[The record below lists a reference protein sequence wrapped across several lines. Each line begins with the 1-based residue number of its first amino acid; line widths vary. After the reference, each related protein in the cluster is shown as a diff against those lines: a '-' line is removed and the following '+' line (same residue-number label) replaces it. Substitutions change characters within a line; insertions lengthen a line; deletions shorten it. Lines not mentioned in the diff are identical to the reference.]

1 MEKRLVGFCG
11 DMASGDSL
19 YQQAAGF
26 RELGSG
32 VKRYE
37 LPLLPYERQLIEALG
52 WNEEDYRR
60 FAYLAAKRGAV
71 RPAEYAHIPDIQN
84 TGEPATT
91 ALLVSLIVG
100 AVSTAA
106 SVLLAPKPKAFG
118 AAEGP
123 DNRVTRRRL
132 GGRSGQDR
140 FSPTVGF
147 DTQADIADYASPIPI
162 IFGKYTGTTG
172 GIVASPALVWSRAFS
187 LGTQQAVKQMFVVG
201 EQGLGDGI
209 ARPDLNG
216 IFLGNTP
223 LDASY
228 AHMFAFYWKRNSN
241 NSQYRIKD
249 TNWAYGSRGN
259 LSSGDIEKND
269 DIFLCPTGQGLA
281 DTGFSAAHSQTAN
294 LQFGCYGAIPNGT
307 NYRVNWRTI
316 SIPRLE
322 GIGDDPDNHLLMERV
337 KIAGDYGIITGD
349 RQDEEIRAQGQ
360 RGEGRNYGR
369 RMGITSLNGVGVTDN
384 GETPKEER
392 EVEVGNTA
400 IFSIA
405 PGALP
410 KDLYHRGN
418 QNTSVDDINFA
429 ISSSRRAADDYLQV
443 GETVMIGFTTW
454 VVQHRSIPVWQEDK
468 RQDITLKCVEVFEE
482 GDAARIGLIS
492 ERMLGRGVYNDDN
505 GTTDTNNALNMNAGA
520 GFYPLMR
527 VNFGIVRNTR
537 ACEVTEI
544 GIRSQVWNRA
554 NGLCNFAT
562 VPSPSELQI
571 AERNRVSLE
580 TGTMNIYL
588 KRTSVWTIFLRPA
601 GTDVNGAE
609 FAWRPLAGQ
618 SKTVG
623 TDDTD
628 GTAEVNAAFCVTG
641 ETPQDQYN
649 FIRLGHPERRQYE
662 FKFVPKNGADI
673 TRRMPKDRQ
682 IFRLNAKTGQ
692 TVNRRFSTA
701 YGEFQVSL
709 VGEAVTI
716 GELTFNTEMA
726 TKPVVRSGSTDY
738 EIPNSIEV
746 ERYLPDTDDESARA
760 LTVGFFDRLPQNALG
775 EPEPKGRKAVLNYEL
790 FGRAGFIGNTK
801 TSREYVVN
809 LGDGRSITLRFDGI
823 VDDQYPSN
831 HPHFADFKEWSL
843 GRLEEINGVM
853 TKVGGIDVVSST
865 GGFKTNQVFNFSIP
879 VSATNP
885 RNAPYGLTT
894 VGLQLKVLSTD
905 QTFADT
911 GVSGGRESAWE
922 YELLGDAQNYALGAT
937 NTASFTVDSSSGGL
951 ATINATGVVTSR
963 GNTSLASFP
972 GQTKAW
978 DVTYS
983 VEPSL
988 TYGTWERGALLDNNA
1003 VVSPGNPFYTEG
1015 KTVGI
1020 ELRVMDLQTVQTPPG
1035 FSGERVFEEFSQVTD
1050 LSVYGDL
1057 LSKSNQ
1063 SSPEHEI
1070 MYVNESVSNATAPHY
1085 ENLTLCGLALKS
1097 SRSFASL
1104 DQLRFWLADGI
1115 SVKRFLAS
1123 DSGTIGPSNKFVDLI
1138 YHLLTDTT
1146 AGAGNVVSSEMI
1158 RTEDFASTAQFLE
1171 SNGLFFDGAIDAPTN
1186 IRQFIADTAPFFL
1199 CNFVIS
1205 DGKFSLVP
1213 ALPTDVNGNITNQ
1226 PVPIKQIFTAGNI
1239 IEGSFSVEYLSS
1251 EERKD
1256 FQALMRYREERRNQL
1271 PEEKTLVVRF
1281 KEAGSDAYPIE
1292 SFDMTQ
1298 FCTSQDHAFLVAK
1311 YFLSLRRRV
1320 THTVKFR
1327 TSPFGLSLAPGDYI
1341 RVVTEASPYQ
1351 PANNGT
1357 IAADGTIVSARELAD
1372 GTYRIVHYG
1381 VDSDDVA
1388 LSTMTVADGKAV
1400 ETDLYDQLFSVVS
1413 FTTSANVYMVEQL
1426 TLGEDGMVDVV
1437 ATEFPARSDESF
1449 NSVIAHEVASDYR
1462 FITEPPLNTLG

>member
-1 MEKRLVGFCG
+1 
-11 DMASGDSL
+11 MADRDPL
-19 YQQAAGF
+19 RQQAPKF
-26 RELGSG
+26 RDLGSG
-32 VKRYE
+32 VKLYK
-37 LPLLPYERQLIEALG
+37 LPLLPYERQLIETLG
-52 WNEEDYRR
+52 CTEEEYRR
-60 FAYLAAKRGAV
+60 FAYLASKRGAA
-71 RPAEYAHIPDIQN
+71 RPAEYAHIPDVQAILGDPVTTAVGFLAVN
-84 TGEPATT
+84 TAKSATT
-91 ALLVSLIVG
+91 VVLTNLAIGLAL
-100 AVSTAA
+100 TAA
-106 SVLLAPKPKAFG
+106 SVLLAPKPRAFS
-118 AAEGP
+118 AQQGP

-132 GGRSGQDR
+132 GGRTGQDR

-216 IFLGNTP
+216 IFLGSTP

-241 NSQYRIKD
+241 NSEYRIKA
-249 TNWAYGSRGN
+249 TNWAYGSRGT
-259 LSSGDIEKND
+259 LSSGDIEEND
-269 DIFLCPTGQGLA
+269 DIFLCPTGRQFA

-322 GIGDDPDNHLLMERV
+322 DIGDDPDNHLLMERV

-360 RGEGRNYGR
+360 RGVGRNYGR
-369 RMGITSLNGVGVTDN
+369 RMGITSLNGAGVTDE
-384 GETPKEER
+384 GSTPKEVR
-392 EVEVGNTA
+392 KVEVGNTA
-400 IFSIA
+400 VFSIA

-410 KDLYHRGN
+410 KDLYYRGN
-418 QNTSVDDINFA
+418 QNTSVDDINSA
-429 ISSSRRAADDYLQV
+429 ISSSRRAADDYLQI

-454 VVQHRSIPVWQEDK
+454 VVRSRSIPVWQEDK
-468 RQDITLKCVEVFEE
+468 RQDITLECVEVFEE
-482 GDAARIGLIS
+482 GEAAKIGLIS
-492 ERMLGRGVYNDDN
+492 ERMLGRDFYNDDD
-505 GTTDTNNALNMNAGA
+505 GATDTYDGLNMNAGA

-544 GIRSQVWNRA
+544 GIRSQVWSRA

-571 AERNRVSLE
+571 AERNRISLE
-580 TGTMNIYL
+580 TGTMNIYF

-601 GTDVNGAE
+601 GTDANGAE
-609 FAWRPLAGQ
+609 FQWQPLG
-618 SKTVG
+618 G
-623 TDDTD
+623 
-628 GTAEVNAAFCVTG
+628 AFCVTG

-649 FIRLGHPERRQYE
+649 FIRIGHPEPRQYE
-662 FKFVPKNGADI
+662 FKFVPKNGADVAQ
-673 TRRMPKDRQ
+673 RMPEDRQ
-682 IFRLNAKTGQ
+682 LIRLNAKTNE
-692 TVNRRFSTA
+692 TVSDNFVTA
-701 YGEFQVSL
+701 HGTFNISA
-709 VGEAVTI
+709 VGEYVTI
-716 GELTFNTEMA
+716 GDLLYNTEMA
-726 TKPVVRSGSTDY
+726 TDPAVRSGSTDY
-738 EIPNSIEV
+738 EIPSSIEV
-746 ERYLPDTDDESARA
+746 ERYLPDTDEESARA
-760 LTVGFFDRLPQNALG
+760 LTVGFYDRLPQNPLG
-775 EPEPKGRKAVLNYEL
+775 QTQPKGRRAVLHYEL
-790 FGRAGFIGNTK
+790 FGRAGSQNQVASAQRT
-801 TSREYVVN
+801 VN
-809 LGDGRSITLRFDGI
+809 LGDGRSITLRFNGI
-823 VDDQYPSN
+823 VDDQYPKDAPN
-831 HPHFADFKEWSL
+831 FKNEYEWSL
-843 GRLEEINGVM
+843 GRYEVINGVL
-853 TKVGGIDVVSST
+853 TKIEGIEVVSSSV
-865 GGFKTNQVFNFSIP
+865 GFNTNQVFNFSIP
-879 VSATNP
+879 VSASNP
-885 RNAPYGLTT
+885 RNVPYGLTT
-894 VGLQLKVLSTD
+894 VGLQIIVLSTD
-905 QTFADT
+905 QTFADS

-922 YELLGDAQNYALGAT
+922 YELLGDAQNYAIGQT

-951 ATINATGVVTSR
+951 ATINATGVVTERS
-963 GNTSLASFP
+963 NTSLASFP

-978 DVTYS
+978 DVTYN
-983 VEPSL
+983 VEPLL

-1035 FSGERVFEEFSQVTD
+1035 FSGERVFENFSQVTD

-1070 MYVNESVSNATAPHY
+1070 MYVNESVSNATVPHY

-1115 SVKRFLAS
+1115 PVKRFLAS

-1213 ALPTDVNGNITNQ
+1213 ALPTDVNGDITNQ
-1226 PVPIKQIFTAGNI
+1226 AVPIKQIFTAGNI

-1341 RVVTEASPYQ
+1341 RVITEASPYQ

-1357 IAADGTIVSARELAD
+1357 IADDGTIVSARELAD

-1381 VDSDDVA
+1381 VEFDDVA
-1388 LSTMTVADGKAV
+1388 LSTMTVADGKVV
-1400 ETDLYDQLFSVVS
+1400 ETSLYDQLFSVVS
-1413 FTTSANVYMVEQL
+1413 QTVSANVYMVEQL

-1437 ATEFPARSDESF
+1437 ATEFPTRSDESF
-1449 NSVIAHEVASDYR
+1449 NSVIADEVASNFR